1 MAQQSVL
8 LMQVDVFVHILA
20 AEGGVLAACIN
31 AAMLALAHAGQQ
43 LIQKG

>member
-1 MAQQSVL
+1 LEV
-8 LMQVDVFVHILA
+8 QVDVFVHILA

-43 LIQKG
+43 TFL